1 MNKFYS
7 LFLIS
12 FIAIGLTSQ
21 EVVEDTPT
29 RAELIDTAINLEAS
43 SSSAAANRQDTINN
57 LDSQIIFLTGE
68 IQYLSQQLDL
78 TNIYNRQLQELI
90 DSQNSEIKSIN
101 EQMEALDETNRGILP
116 KLEEMVNILAE
127 VIEKDTPFLIE
138 ERSQRVNEIK
148 NLLTQSN
155 ISTSEKFRRVFEAYQ
170 IENEY
175 GRTVEAY
182 RDEIIVDGQ
191 NYNVEIFRL
200 GRVGLYGRTAD
211 GDYTTMYSRSQ
222 NKWIKVKGIDDNLV
236 IALKIARK
244 EIPPSLIKL
253 PLEKI

>member
-12 FIAIGLTSQ
+12 FTAIGLTSQ

-148 NLLTQSN
+148 DLLTQSN

-211 GDYTTMYSRSQ
+211 GDYTAMYSRSQ

>member
-7 LFLIS
+7 LFLIL

-21 EVVEDTPT
+21 EVFEDTPT

-148 NLLTQSN
+148 DLLTQSN

-211 GDYTTMYSRSQ
+211 GDYTAMYSRSQ

>member
-7 LFLIS
+7 LFLIL

-29 RAELIDTAINLEAS
+29 KAELIDTAINLEAS

-148 NLLTQSN
+148 DLLTQSN

>member
-7 LFLIS
+7 LFLIL

-21 EVVEDTPT
+21 EVDEDTPT

-148 NLLTQSN
+148 DLLTQSN

>member
-7 LFLIS
+7 LFLIL

-21 EVVEDTPT
+21 EVDEDTPT

-148 NLLTQSN
+148 DLLTQSN

-211 GDYTTMYSRSQ
+211 GDYTAMYSRSQ

>member
-7 LFLIS
+7 LFLIL

-29 RAELIDTAINLEAS
+29 KAELIDTAINLEAS

-148 NLLTQSN
+148 DLLTQSN

-211 GDYTTMYSRSQ
+211 GDYTAMYSRSQ

>member
-7 LFLIS
+7 LFLIL

-148 NLLTQSN
+148 DLLTQSN

>member
-148 NLLTQSN
+148 DLLTQSN

-191 NYNVEIFRL
+191 NFNVEIFRL

-211 GDYTTMYSRSQ
+211 GDYTAMYSRSQ
-222 NKWIKVKGIDDNLV
+222 NKWIKVKGIDDDLV